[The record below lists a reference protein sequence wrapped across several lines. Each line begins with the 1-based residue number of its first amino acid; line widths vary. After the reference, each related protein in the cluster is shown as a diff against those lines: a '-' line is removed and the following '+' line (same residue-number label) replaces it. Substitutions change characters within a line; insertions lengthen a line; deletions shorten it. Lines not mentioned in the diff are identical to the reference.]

1 MKSSSPI
8 ITHGK
13 LIVAL
18 TSSSL
23 LLMERVEQQL
33 SQTFGHYSSKSDL
46 FSFDDFTSYY
56 TAEMGTSLQKKF
68 VSFQR
73 MIPLEE
79 LSDIKLLTNGIEQ
92 QSAQDGKR
100 RINLDPGYVTHA
112 QMVLATTKNYSHR
125 IYIGKGIHGELTY
138 IYKKKAFHFLEW
150 TYPDYRE
157 PWVITFFENVRKEY
171 LKQVRNTTT
180 KP

>member
-1 MKSSSPI
+1 MNNFSPI

-13 LIVAL
+13 LIAAI
-18 TSSSL
+18 TSSDL
-23 LLMERVEQQL
+23 RLIEYVEQQL
-33 SQTFGHYSSKSDL
+33 SQTFGSYESKSDL

-56 TAEMGTSLQKKF
+56 ALEMGTGLQKKF
-68 VSFQR
+68 VSFQK

-79 LSDIKLLTNGIEQ
+79 FSDIKLLTNHLEQ
-92 QSAQDGKR
+92 ESAHDGKR

-125 IYIGKGIHGELTY
+125 IYIGKGIYGELTY
-138 IYKKKAFHFLEW
+138 VYKKKAFHFLEW

-157 PWVITFFENVRKEY
+157 PWAIAFFENVRMHY
-171 LKQVRNTTT
+171 LQQVRTATTN
-180 KP
+180 